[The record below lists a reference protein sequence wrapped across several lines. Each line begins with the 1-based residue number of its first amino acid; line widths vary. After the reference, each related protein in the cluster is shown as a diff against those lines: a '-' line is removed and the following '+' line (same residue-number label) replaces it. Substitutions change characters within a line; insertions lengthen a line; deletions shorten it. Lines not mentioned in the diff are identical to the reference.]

1 LRALW
6 LILRVS
12 GLTALLFNNDLDFYR
27 LFSINENTMKVL
39 VIGGGGREHT
49 IGWMLS
55 KSPKVSGLY
64 FAPGNGGTSVLGKNI
79 NYSRLK
85 DILDF
90 AKKEKID
97 FTVVGPEQPL
107 VDGLVDLFEAEGL
120 KIFGPTKEA
129 ARLEGSKAFSKEIM
143 ASANVPTASFEVF
156 NDFNAAK
163 RYIEKIGE
171 CSVVKASGLAA
182 GKGVIVCNCKRKAM
196 EALES
201 IMEKRRFGEA
211 GDTVVVEEL
220 LVGEE
225 VSVLAIISGDKILP
239 FLPSQDHKRAYDN
252 DEGPNTGGMG
262 AYAPTPFLKERDMP
276 EIREKVFEPVV
287 EQLKKKGIE
296 YKGVLYGGL
305 IITKEG
311 PKVLEFN
318 VRFGDPETQVILPL
332 LEDDLLEVLLKA
344 NDYDLPDE
352 LNCSSDSALAV
363 VMASKSYPGSYE
375 KGFEIN
381 IPELECSVFHAGT
394 KTEEGHF
401 YTSGGRVLACVGVS
415 NDLISAKEKT
425 YRCIEKIE
433 CSNLFYRKDIGDKG
447 IKYLKRQSR

>member
-1 LRALW
+1 
-6 LILRVS
+6 
-12 GLTALLFNNDLDFYR
+12 
-27 LFSINENTMKVL
+27 MKVL

-55 KSPKVSGLY
+55 KSDKVSKLY
-64 FAPGNGGTSVLGKNI
+64 FTPGNGGTSLLGENI
-79 NYSRLK
+79 NTSGIK
-85 DILDF
+85 DLVEF
-90 AKKEKID
+90 AKREKIE

-107 VDGLVDLFEAEGL
+107 VDGVVDLFEKEGL
-120 KIFGPTKEA
+120 RIFGPTKDA
-129 ARLEGSKAFSKEIM
+129 AQLEGSKAFSKEVM
-143 ASANVPTASFEVF
+143 ASADIPTASFEVF
-156 NDFNAAK
+156 DDFNAAR
-163 RYIEKIGE
+163 RYVESHGE
-171 CSVVKASGLAA
+171 LSVVKASGLAA
-182 GKGVIVCNCKRKAM
+182 GKGVIVCQSKREAL

-201 IMEKRRFGEA
+201 LMESGKFGEA
-211 GDTVVVEEL
+211 GKTVVIEEL

-225 VSVLAIISGDKILP
+225 VSVLALISGDKILP

-262 AYAPTPFLKERDMP
+262 AYAPTPFLTESEMP
-276 EIREKVFEPVV
+276 EVMEKVFKPTIKE
-287 EQLKKKGIE
+287 LMRRGIE

-332 LEDDLLEVLLKA
+332 LEDDLLEILTKA
-344 NDYDLPDE
+344 NDYALGDNLK
-352 LNCSSDSALAV
+352 CSRNSALAV
-363 VMASKSYPGSYE
+363 VMASKGYPGGYE

-381 IPELECSVFHAGT
+381 VPKSECIVFHAGT
-394 KTEEGHF
+394 KSEEGRF
-401 YTSGGRVLACVGVS
+401 YTIGGRVLACVGVS

-425 YRCIEKIE
+425 YSCVEKIE

-447 IKYLKRQSR
+447 IKYLS